1 MDTHFGKLEYMK
13 GKNVWSSPFQGSS
26 KKELLYKER
35 DLFNWIVYNWEDA
48 KKRLYRHDFVIHFQ
62 KNNEAFVASAIEDI
76 VEIKCPDGKNGDGDK
91 ALFEMCLLIY
101 SEMDTPLVWRGEKW
115 NSLQILAD
123 DILSADKPEFYSE
136 IFENKLISM
145 W

>member
-1 MDTHFGKLEYMK
+1 
-13 GKNVWSSPFQGSS
+13 
-26 KKELLYKER
+26 
-35 DLFNWIVYNWEDA
+35 
-48 KKRLYRHDFVIHFQ
+48 
-62 KNNEAFVASAIEDI
+62 
-76 VEIKCPDGKNGDGDK
+76 
-91 ALFEMCLLIY
+91 MCLLIY

-145 W
+145 WLEQTGLLAMMIIR